1 MRSTFAMSGA
11 VAVML
16 LSGAAYAQDAHT
28 PKPCSSAQQAARGND
43 SGKSDA
49 QLAARGNDSGKS
61 DAQLAARGNDSG
73 KSDAQLAA
81 RGNDSGK
88 SDAQLAARG
97 NNSGNP
103 PDSQTE
109 RSQLAA
115 ATGCE

>member
-1 MRSTFAMSGA
+1 MKLSTTTLAAAAML
-11 VAVML
+11 L
-16 LSGAAYAQDAHT
+16 LSGTAFAEDLQMT
-28 PKPCSSAQQAARGND
+28 RPCPSTQQ
-43 SGKSDA
+43 
-49 QLAARGNDSGKS
+49 
-61 DAQLAARGNDSG
+61 
-73 KSDAQLAA
+73 AA

>member
-81 RGNDSGK
+81 RGN
-88 SDAQLAARG
+88 
-97 NNSGNP
+97 NSGNP